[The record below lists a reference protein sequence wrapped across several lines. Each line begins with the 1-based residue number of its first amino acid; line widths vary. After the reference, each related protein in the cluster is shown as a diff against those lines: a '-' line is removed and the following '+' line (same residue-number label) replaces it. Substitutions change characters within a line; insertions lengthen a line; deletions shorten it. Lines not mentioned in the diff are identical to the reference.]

1 MLIYLDID
9 GVMVP
14 ANSWRKLE
22 ILADSFPDFSK
33 LATKSLNRIIATA
46 NATIVLT
53 TSHKHHYTL
62 EEWKEI
68 FKVRGIPVVEMHR
81 LPENTSQSNRKDE
94 LLSWFDSY
102 ELTGNFIIIDDD
114 KSLNALPDFYK
125 NRLIQTS
132 ASVGLT
138 EHLAD
143 EALELIARLKSD
155 MNPE

>member
-22 ILADSFPDFSK
+22 ILEDSFPDFSR
-33 LATKSLNRIIATA
+33 LATKSLHKILSST

-62 EEWKEI
+62 EEWKRI
-68 FKVRGIPVVEMHR
+68 FEVRGIPMVAIHR
-81 LPENTSQSNRKDE
+81 LPENTTNSNRKEE
-94 LLSWFDSY
+94 LLNWFDSY
-102 ELTGNFIIIDDD
+102 DLTSNFIIIDDD
-114 KSLNALPDFYK
+114 KSLNALPEFYK
-125 NRLIQTS
+125 KRLIQTS

-143 EALELIARLKSD
+143 EAIELITRLKSD
-155 MNPE
+155 VTPE